1 MNKKPFGLDIGAS
14 TFKLVWL
21 SREGKEFTLNSASM
35 SPAPAKGMMSES
47 PLDEEEM
54 AQAIAKSV
62 ADAKISTKYVNV
74 ALPENRV
81 YTKIIEMPILSD
93 RELSS
98 AIYWE
103 AEQHI
108 PVPLAG
114 ITLVWSV
121 LKRPAQAVAGERMTV
136 LMVGAPTSLI
146 DKYQRILAMAGL
158 TVNAIE
164 TEILATIRALVTDDN
179 FEPSLIVSIGSVST
193 SLAIIREGIA
203 VFTYSIPTG
212 GSAISR
218 AISADF
224 GLSPDQAEEYKRTY
238 GVTKEALGEKI
249 GKATEP
255 ILSSILEEVKKAL
268 AYYTEKY
275 KTDQPIKQ
283 IFLSGGTARLPGI
296 DLYFTNNLNI
306 ETIIAN
312 PWKIITPSQNLDQTL
327 LDNAPDYTI
336 AIGLAMRDYE
346 E

>member
-1 MNKKPFGLDIGAS
+1 MNKKPFGLDIGVS
-14 TFKLVWL
+14 TFKLVFL
-21 SREGKEFTLNSASM
+21 SHDKDGFILNSASM
-35 SPAPAKGMMSES
+35 SPAPSKGMLSES

-54 AQAIAKSV
+54 AQAIAKCV
-62 ADAKISTKYVNV
+62 ADAKVSSKYVNV

-81 YTKIIEMPILSD
+81 YTKIIEMPVLSD

-108 PVPLAG
+108 PVPLTG
-114 ITLVWSV
+114 ITLAWSV
-121 LKRPAQAVAGERMTV
+121 LKRPKQVSAGEHMTV
-136 LMVGAPTSLI
+136 LMVGAPTLLV
-146 DKYQRILAMAGL
+146 DKYQRILTMAGL
-158 TVNAIE
+158 TVNAVE
-164 TEILATIRALVTDDN
+164 TEILAAIRALVTEDN

-224 GLSPDQAEEYKRTY
+224 GLSQDQAEEYKKIY
-238 GVTKEALGEKI
+238 GVSKDALGGKI

-255 ILSSILEEVKKAL
+255 ILSAILGEVKKAL
-268 AYYTEKY
+268 AYYKEKY
-275 KTDQPIKQ
+275 KDDQPIKQ

-296 DLYFTNNLNI
+296 DLYFTNNTNI
-306 ETIIAN
+306 ETITAN
-312 PWKIITPSQNLDQTL
+312 PWRLIKPSQKLDQTL
-327 LDNAPDYTI
+327 LDSAPDYTI
-336 AIGLAMRDYE
+336 AMGLAMRDYE
-346 E
+346 G

>member
-1 MNKKPFGLDIGAS
+1 MNKKPFGLDIGVS

-21 SREGKEFTLNSASM
+21 THQSDGYILDSAMM
-35 SPAPAKGMMSES
+35 SPAPTKGMMSES

-54 AQAIAKSV
+54 AQAIAKCV
-62 ADAKISTKYVNV
+62 ADAKVGSKFVNI
-74 ALPENRV
+74 ALPENKV

-114 ITLVWSV
+114 ITLVWTV
-121 LKRPAQAVAGERMTV
+121 LKRPAQAVTGERMTV
-136 LMVGAPTSLI
+136 LMVGAPTNLVG
-146 DKYQRILAMAGL
+146 KYQRILTMAGL
-158 TVNAIE
+158 TINAVE
-164 TEILATIRALVTDDN
+164 TEILSTIRALVSGDN
-179 FEPSLIVSIGSVST
+179 FEPSLIVSIGSIST

-224 GLSPDQAEEYKRTY
+224 GLSPDQAEEYKKTY
-238 GVTKEALGEKI
+238 GVSKEALGGKI

-255 ILSSILEEVKKAL
+255 ILASILEEIKKAL

-275 KTDQPIKQ
+275 KSDQPIKQ

-296 DLYFTNNLNI
+296 DLYFTNSVNI

-312 PWKIITPSQNLDQTL
+312 PWKVLSPNQKPDQGL

>member
-1 MNKKPFGLDIGAS
+1 MNKKPFGLDIGVS

-21 SREGKEFTLNSASM
+21 KHENNSFFLESASI
-35 SPAPAKGMMSES
+35 SPAPAKGMQSES

-54 AQAIAKSV
+54 AQAISKCAV
-62 ADAKISTKYVNV
+62 DAKVKSKYVNI
-74 ALPENRV
+74 ALPENKV
-81 YTKIIEMPILSD
+81 YTKIIEMPILTD

-108 PVPLAG
+108 PVPLTG
-114 ITLVWSV
+114 VTLAWAV
-121 LKRPAQAVAGERMTV
+121 LKRPAQAAADKRMFV
-136 LMVGAPTSLI
+136 LMVGAPTNLI
-146 DKYQRILAMAGL
+146 DKYQRILTMAGF
-158 TVNAIE
+158 TINAVE
-164 TEILATIRALVTDDN
+164 TEILATIRALVTGDN

-193 SLAIIREGIA
+193 SFAIIREGIA
-203 VFTYSIPTG
+203 IFTYSIPTG

-224 GLSPDQAEEYKRTY
+224 GLSPNQAEEYKRVY
-238 GVTKEALGEKI
+238 GVTKEALGGKI

-255 ILSSILEEVKKAL
+255 ILSSILEELKKAL
-268 AYYTEKY
+268 AYYAEKY
-275 KTDQPIKQ
+275 KNDQPIKQ
-283 IFLSGGTARLPGI
+283 IFLSGGTAKLPGI
-296 DLYFTNNLNI
+296 DLYFTNGTNI

-312 PWKIITPSQNLDQTL
+312 PWKILSSNQKLDQAL

-346 E
+346 Q